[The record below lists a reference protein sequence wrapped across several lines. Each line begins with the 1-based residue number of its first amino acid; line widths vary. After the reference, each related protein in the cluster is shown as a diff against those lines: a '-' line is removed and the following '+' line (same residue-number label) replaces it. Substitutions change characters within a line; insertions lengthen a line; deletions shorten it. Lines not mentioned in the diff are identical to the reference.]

1 MTVKKKPEMK
11 REAPTPPQGR
21 ARTAVNPVKPVVTP
35 PAAQQVPTVPK
46 WKPPRLEYPAVPPA
60 AAVEAD
66 PGWLPE
72 EQAVGH
78 ALYSVQVRNAIRSQ
92 RGG

>member
-1 MTVKKKPEMK
+1 MKKAQETK
-11 REAPTPPQGR
+11 TPPKGR
-21 ARTAVNPVKPVVTP
+21 KQPEVKPAKQAEVF
-35 PAAQQVPTVPK
+35 VPK
-46 WKPPRLEYPAVPPA
+46 WKPPRPEYPDVPPA

-92 RGG
+92 RGV